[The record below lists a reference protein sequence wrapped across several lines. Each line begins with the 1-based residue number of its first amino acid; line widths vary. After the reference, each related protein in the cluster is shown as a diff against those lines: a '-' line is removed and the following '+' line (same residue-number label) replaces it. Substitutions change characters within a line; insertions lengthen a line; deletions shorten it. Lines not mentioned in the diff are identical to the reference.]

1 VTTETPEASEGTQ
14 GIAGSGT
21 TDGSEQVPLRVA
33 VAPGRYALGPAV
45 ARFDKWAD
53 VRIERVRGNPVADA
67 VMTTATKLGDFSLV
81 WHIVNVSRGLTA
93 DRRADQVPVLAVSL
107 GIESLVVNQGL
118 KRLFRRPRPT
128 TEGDPRYPVRRPLTS
143 SFPSGHSSA
152 AAFTA
157 TLLTAWDGRRAAPLW
172 WGLAATVALSRAYVR
187 IHHASDV
194 VAGMVT
200 GGALGLGAVALLRRS
215 GILRAMRRLG

>member
-1 VTTETPEASEGTQ
+1 VTIEAPGAPDASDAAATGEG
-14 GIAGSGT
+14 A
-21 TDGSEQVPLRVA
+21 EQIPLRVA

-53 VRIERVRGNPVADA
+53 VRIERVRGNAVADR

-81 WHIVNVSRGLTA
+81 WHIVNVSRGLTGG
-93 DRRADQVPVLAVSL
+93 RRADQVPVLAVSL
-107 GIESLVVNQGL
+107 GLESLAVNQGL

-172 WGLAATVALSRAYVR
+172 WGLAGTVALSRAYVR

-200 GGALGLGAVALLRRS
+200 GGVLGLGAAAVLRRT
-215 GILRAMRRLG
+215 GIRGAARRLRTP

>member
-1 VTTETPEASEGTQ
+1 MTTTETAEGSEEV
-14 GIAGSGT
+14 
-21 TDGSEQVPLRVA
+21 EQVPLRVA
-33 VAPGRYALGPAV
+33 VAPGRYSLGPAI

-53 VRIERVRGNPVADA
+53 VRIERVRGNPVADT

-81 WHIVNVSRGLTA
+81 WHIVNVSRGLTGA
-93 DRRADQVPVLAVSL
+93 RRADQVPVLAITL
-107 GIESLVVNQGL
+107 GVESLVVNQGL

-143 SFPSGHSSA
+143 SFPSGHASA

-157 TLLTAWDGRRAAPLW
+157 TLLTTWDGRRTGPLW
-172 WGLAATVALSRAYVR
+172 WGLAGTVGLSRAYVR

-200 GGALGLGAVALLRRS
+200 GAALGLGAGAILRRT
-215 GILRAMRRLG
+215 GIVRAAKRLRWP